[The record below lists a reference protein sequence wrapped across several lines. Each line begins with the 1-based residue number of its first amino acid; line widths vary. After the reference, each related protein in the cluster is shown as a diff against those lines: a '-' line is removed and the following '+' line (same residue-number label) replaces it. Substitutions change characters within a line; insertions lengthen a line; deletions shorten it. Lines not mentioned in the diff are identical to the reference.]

1 MAATAAAIGAQPIPP
16 EQASLWSDAWRRLR
30 RNRLA
35 LIGVVYLALLVGV
48 ALVALVHTPYR
59 YSAVDVGIPYTG
71 PSSTNWLGVDE
82 LGRDTFSRLMIGA
95 QISLVVGVG
104 TQLVILAIGVPLG
117 LAAGYF
123 RGWFDQVVTF
133 LINIFYGIPNLLVA
147 LILVFLL
154 GPSLLNIIIAI
165 AATGWTDM
173 TRLVRGQTLSLR
185 ERDFIEAARASGARP
200 IKILFGHILP
210 NALGPIIVQATFG
223 VPQAILFEAFLS
235 FLGLGVPPPTPS
247 WGSMAAEGIMTMR
260 IAPVMVLAPSIALSL
275 TLMAFNFLGDGLRDA
290 LDPRSR
296 RELNCRPLSSACA
309 TCARSSAPTMA
320 R

>member
-1 MAATAAAIGAQPIPP
+1 MATAVAVTSRPTIP

-35 LIGVVYLALLVGV
+35 LIGVVYLSILVVV

-59 YSAVDVGIPYTG
+59 YSEVDVGIPYTG
-71 PSSTNWLGVDE
+71 PSSQHWLGVDE
-82 LGRDTFSRLMIGA
+82 LGRDTLSRLMIGA
-95 QISLVVGVG
+95 QISLIVGVG
-104 TQLVILAIGVPLG
+104 TQIVVLFIGVPIG

-133 LINIFYGIPNLLVA
+133 LINLFYGIPDLLVA

-154 GPSLLNIIIAI
+154 GPSLTNIIIAI
-165 AATGWTDM
+165 AVTRWMDM
-173 TRLVRGQTLSLR
+173 ARLVRGQTLSIR
-185 ERDFIEAARASGARP
+185 EREFIEAARAAGAKP
-200 IKILFGHILP
+200 VKILFGHILP

-223 VPQAILFEAFLS
+223 VPAAILFEAFLS

-247 WGSMAAEGIMTMR
+247 WGSMAAEGIVTMR
-260 IAPVMVLAPSIALSL
+260 IAPAMVIAPSIALSL
-275 TLMAFNFLGDGLRDA
+275 TLMAFNFVGDGLRDA

-296 RELNCRPLSSACA
+296 R
-309 TCARSSAPTMA
+309 
-320 R
+320 

>member
-1 MAATAAAIGAQPIPP
+1 MAATAAAVTARPTVP

-35 LIGVVYLALLVGV
+35 LIGTVYLSFLVVV

-59 YSAVDVGIPYTG
+59 YSEVAAGIPYTG
-71 PSSTNWLGVDE
+71 PSSQHWLGVDE
-82 LGRDTFSRLMIGA
+82 LGRDTLSRLMIGA
-95 QISLVVGVG
+95 QISLIVGVG
-104 TQLVILAIGVPLG
+104 TQIVVLLIGVPIG

-123 RGWFDQVVTF
+123 RGWFDQGVTF
-133 LINIFYGIPNLLVA
+133 IINLFYGIPDLLVA

-154 GPSLLNIIIAI
+154 GPSLTNIIIAI
-165 AATGWTDM
+165 AVTRWMDM
-173 TRLVRGQTLSLR
+173 ARLVRGQTLSIR
-185 ERDFIEAARASGARP
+185 EREFIEAARAAGAKP
-200 IKILFGHILP
+200 LKILFGHILP

-223 VPQAILFEAFLS
+223 VPAAILFEAFLS

-247 WGSMAAEGIMTMR
+247 WGSMAAEGIVTMR
-260 IAPVMVLAPSIALSL
+260 IAPAMVVAPSIALSL

-296 RELNCRPLSSACA
+296 R
-309 TCARSSAPTMA
+309 
-320 R
+320 